1 MAGLRGMGRFSVLGS
16 CWASRRHCP
25 GPSPVQRG
33 PPSRAGVEGA
43 SGVPSAIWVVAVSR
57 PLLSRAL
64 SPPLG
69 KQAAEAG
76 GLGSLPGGGSE
87 CRLLAAREPAPGRAS
102 ASPSLASRQQ
112 TSLRRGTS
120 VCCGELQGG
129 LGEGRP
135 GRRNKQWL
143 SGLSRRL
150 GQASLSAFPYMARLL
165 RAGSLCALPDPARD
179 SGAGSHLCSPAAP
192 LPRGPS

>member
-102 ASPSLASRQQ
+102 ASPSWRAVSKHLCA
-112 TSLRRGTS
+112 
-120 VCCGELQGG
+120 GG
-129 LGEGRP
+129 P
-135 GRRNKQWL
+135 
-143 SGLSRRL
+143 
-150 GQASLSAFPYMARLL
+150 LSAVGNSREGWVKGGREGEISSGCLGFLGVWAR
-165 RAGSLCALPDPARD
+165 PP
-179 SGAGSHLCSPAAP
+179 
-192 LPRGPS
+192 